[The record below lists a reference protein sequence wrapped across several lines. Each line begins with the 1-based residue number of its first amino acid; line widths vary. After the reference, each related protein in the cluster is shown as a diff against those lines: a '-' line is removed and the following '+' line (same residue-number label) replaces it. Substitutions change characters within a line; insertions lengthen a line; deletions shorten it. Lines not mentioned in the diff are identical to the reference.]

1 MKRRRRGTPTPI
13 GKVVGQVLDDLGLDA
28 AAKAFRISQ
37 RWESAVGSEIARHCR
52 PVAMRGDVLE
62 TVVDTSVW
70 CQQLQMQR
78 PQLLEKLRDVLGAD
92 APSDLRFR
100 VGYTGR
106 PASTP

>member
-1 MKRRRRGTPTPI
+1 MARRRTQPKPI
-13 GKVVGQVLDDLGLDA
+13 GPVVGQVLSDLGLGGA
-28 AAKAFRISQ
+28 SAAFRIAEL
-37 RWESAVGSEIARHCR
+37 WPEAVGQEIARHCR
-52 PVAMRGDVLE
+52 PVIVRGGVLE
-62 TVVDTSVW
+62 AEVDSSVW

-78 PQLLEKLRDVLGAD
+78 PQLLEKLREVLGED